1 MAIAPQQDTKQD
13 YQRLRTLEAT
23 VEKGL
28 TTFVKVGLALH
39 EIRESRLYRMTH
51 KDFAGY
57 CDDRFNLSS
66 RRVNQLIEG
75 AKVAEDLG
83 NRFPIPKD
91 SSVASAIAKVNQD
104 ERDQVWEAALEKSP
118 EPTAA
123 DVREV
128 VESCKPKQDRASQRQ
143 SIKDSES
150 AEMSRRAEWVV
161 EFNTFQNQLA
171 ALKDLFA
178 SLDPQVMGL
187 VRHLV
192 EVVDDG

>member
-1 MAIAPQQDTKQD
+1 MAIAPHQDNLTKQD

-118 EPTAA
+118 EPTA
-123 DVREV
+123 E
-128 VESCKPKQDRASQRQ
+128 
-143 SIKDSES
+143 
-150 AEMSRRAEWVV
+150 SRRSMDIQVPVTPEQYRKVQKLAESENVPMASYV
-161 EFNTFQNQLA
+161 RQKLG
-171 ALKDLFA
+171 FA
-178 SLDPQVMGL
+178 Y
-187 VRHLV
+187 
-192 EVVDDG
+192 